1 MRAVASLPTI
11 QPEGGGKSGVV
22 LIGALRVVFVL
33 VLGAVGWKLASS
45 QAIVH
50 GPLAGQ
56 GHLIMLA
63 FAVAAVIVIALDVFF
78 IPRKSLS
85 AISGV
90 FFGLVVGMVVA
101 YGLSLI
107 INMLVSANVPG
118 ELPESEALFVSALK
132 LAIGVI
138 CCYLAVSFVLQ
149 TKDDVRFVIPYVEFA
164 KETKGGRPMLLDTS
178 VIVDG
183 RIADIANTRIITAE
197 LIVPRFVLQELQAI
211 ADSSD
216 KLKRSRGRRG
226 LDMLNKLQST
236 ENVEIRMLDTA
247 PERSAAD
254 VGVDEMLVDLALQL
268 GGKVVTNDYN
278 LNKIAQL
285 RGVAVININDLANAL
300 KPVVLPG
307 ESLEV
312 KVIKPGEEA
321 GQGIG
326 YLDDG
331 TMVVAEGARGRI
343 GEVVAL
349 TVTSVLQ
356 TSAGRMIFGR
366 LDGVP
371 VSERRR
377 QRTAGQSDP

>member
-1 MRAVASLPTI
+1 MKTTSTPTASMLDGATKASAVLT
-11 QPEGGGKSGVV
+11 
-22 LIGALRVVFVL
+22 GALRVVFVL
-33 VLGAVGWKLASS
+33 GLCGVGWKLASDER
-45 QAIVH
+45 I
-50 GPLAGQ
+50 GGNGLAEPWF
-56 GHLIMLA
+56 IYLA
-63 FAVAAVIVIALDVFF
+63 FLVTAVIVIAIDVFF
-78 IPRKSLS
+78 IPRKSLA

-90 FFGLVVGMVVA
+90 FFGLIVGMVVA
-101 YGLSLI
+101 FGISLI
-107 INMLVSANVPG
+107 IDLLFSSNIAG
-118 ELPESEALFVSALK
+118 TLPESQELFVGSLK

-164 KETKGGRPMLLDTS
+164 KETKGNRPFVLDTS

-183 RIADIANTRIITAE
+183 RIADIASTRIISAE
-197 LIVPRFVLQELQAI
+197 LIIPRFVLHELQTI

-216 KLKRSRGRRG
+216 KLKRGRGRRG
-226 LDMLNKLQST
+226 LDMLNKLQAN
-236 ENVEIRMLDTA
+236 ENVDINILDVA
-247 PERSAAD
+247 PERSAPDAL
-254 VGVDEMLVDLALQL
+254 VDEMLVDLALQL

-307 ESLEV
+307 ESLTV
-312 KVIKPGEEA
+312 KVIKPGEEV
-321 GQGIG
+321 GQGVG

-331 TMVVAEGARGRI
+331 TMVVAEGGRDRV
-343 GEVVAL
+343 GEMIEL

-366 LDGVP
+366 LEGVAMP
-371 VSERRR
+371 EKRR
-377 QRTAGQSDP
+377 QRMEKPV